1 MIMLI
6 RAVTVLALAFFLAIA
21 FQTFQLVREHSNLET
36 AFAGQQTPVQQALQI
51 RQETE
56 SLAGDTAALADRG
69 NANAKTA
76 VEEMRRQGI
85 ALREPAAP
93 AQAPA
98 R

>member
-1 MIMLI
+1 MLA
-6 RAVTVLALAFFLAIA
+6 RAVTVMALAFFLAIA
-21 FQTFQLVREHSNLET
+21 FQTFQLVREHSNLE
-36 AFAGQQTPVQQALQI
+36 AAYAGQQAPIQQVLQV

-56 SLAGDTAALADRG
+56 ALAGDTAALADRG

-85 ALREPAAP
+85 TLREPP